1 MDFQPP
7 IINLLI
13 VSPLLITM
21 GAGLFLM
28 LLNLFC
34 KRDGVYYWLAL
45 AAIAAALVQNVAMWG
60 HEYGTFIARGS
71 YPMVVSDNFSV
82 FLNSILLLS
91 GIGTLLISRNYLHRT
106 GLERSEFYMLMLFSL
121 SGMMMMGM
129 ANDLILVFVAL
140 ELLSIPLYIMAGLA
154 VSRDDSKESAM
165 KYFLLGAF
173 SSGIFVYGIALIY
186 GATGA
191 TALPAVYAVL
201 EAGSPLAMAGTAF
214 LMVGF
219 AFKIGA
225 VPFHMW
231 TPDVYEGAPT
241 AVTAFMSVGAKVAG
255 FAALLRVFT
264 VALPAMS
271 DAWMGA
277 LALIA
282 ALTLII
288 GNVVALMQ
296 TNIKRMLGYSSI
308 AHAGYLLIG
317 VAAAGQHPEAVG
329 SVLLYMLAYLFTTMG
344 AFGVVIALEHK
355 LGEGVMLEDY
365 KGLAKRNPW
374 LSAAMLV
381 FMLSLTGVP
390 PTGGFSGKFY
400 IFRSA
405 VEANLWW
412 LAIIAI
418 VTSVV
423 SGYYYLRVVF
433 YMYMFGGD
441 RTEPVYAGTALR
453 TGLLIALVGTLW
465 LGFFPAGWFELAY
478 KAVIGTTQLLAGG

>member
-7 IINLLI
+7 IINLII
-13 VSPLLITM
+13 VAPLLIVM
-21 GAGLFLM
+21 GVGVFLM
-28 LLNLFC
+28 FLNLFC
-34 KRDGVYYWLAL
+34 KKEGAYYWLAL
-45 AAIAAALVQNVAMWG
+45 VAIVAAFVQNISAWG
-60 HEYGTFIARGS
+60 YERGTFTAVGG

-82 FLNSILLLS
+82 FLNGILLLT
-91 GIGTLLISRNYLHRT
+91 GIGVLLISRSYLLRT
-106 GLERSEFYMLMLFSL
+106 GLERPEFYMLMLFSL

-140 ELLSIPLYIMAGLA
+140 ELLSIPLYIMAGMA
-154 VSRDDSKESAM
+154 VPRADSEESAM

-173 SSGIFVYGIALIY
+173 SSGIFVYGIALTY
-186 GATGA
+186 GATA
-191 TALPAVYAVL
+191 STALPAVYDAL
-201 EAGSPLAMAGTAF
+201 EAGSFLAMTGTAF

-231 TPDVYEGAPT
+231 TPDVYQGAPT

-271 DAWMGA
+271 DSWMGA
-277 LALIA
+277 LAFIA
-282 ALTLII
+282 ALTLIV

-317 VAAAGQHPEAVG
+317 VAAAGQNPEAIG
-329 SVLLYMLAYLFTTMG
+329 SVLFYLLAYLFTTLG
-344 AFGVVIALEHK
+344 AFGVAIALEYK
-355 LGEGVMLEDY
+355 LGEGVTLDNY
-365 KGLAKRNPW
+365 KGLAKRSPW
-374 LSAAMLV
+374 MAFAMLI

-405 VEANLWW
+405 VEADLWW
-412 LAIIAI
+412 LAIVAI
-418 VTSVV
+418 ITSVI

-433 YMYMFGGD
+433 FMYMFDGD
-441 RTEPVYAGTALR
+441 RTEPAYTGTAMKI
-453 TGLLIALVGTLW
+453 GLTMALVGTLW
-465 LGFFPAGWFELAY
+465 LGFFPARWFDLAHD
-478 KAVIGTTQLLAGG
+478 AIIGTTQLLAGG